1 VSEARRRRSWSATN
15 RGNMA
20 IREEVVEAMRPW
32 LPRDRSDPLLDV
44 GCGTGWW
51 LRQLLADGRDPT
63 SLMGVDIAPQ
73 RLELARRHL
82 PAVRL
87 QVADARELPFEH
99 DSFAA
104 VSMLLVLSSLGT
116 RDAALGAVEEAL
128 RVLRPNGV
136 LLIWDVRM
144 ANPRNRRTITPPW
157 RELTD
162 RLGYAEARALTLN
175 PWSARRL
182 GPRAGRWYAPLAR
195 IPALCS
201 HRLLTARAT

>member
-1 VSEARRRRSWSATN
+1 
-15 RGNMA
+15 MA

-175 PWSARRL
+175 PWIARRL